1 MADDLES
8 LRKSPQVSKGRTEVS
23 RLINSITDYDEFL
36 RDIGEFVP
44 STLAQRSFSNP
55 KAIVEAFLKA
65 EALHCG
71 RTEQRD
77 DLTILVGGLT

>member
-36 RDIGEFVP
+36 RAIGEFVP

-55 KAIVEAFLKA
+55 KPSSRPFSKQKPSTA
-65 EALHCG
+65 
-71 RTEQRD
+71 
-77 DLTILVGGLT
+77 GGPNNVMI